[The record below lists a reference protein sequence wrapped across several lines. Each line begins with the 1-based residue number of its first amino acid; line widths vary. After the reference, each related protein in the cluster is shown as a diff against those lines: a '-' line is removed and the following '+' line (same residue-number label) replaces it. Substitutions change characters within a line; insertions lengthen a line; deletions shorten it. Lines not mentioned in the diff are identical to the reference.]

1 MKLTFMPRLKDLG
14 IVLVLI
20 ALVVAFSLMTP
31 NFLDPNNIFNITRQ
45 VATLGIVAVGF
56 SFVLITGG
64 IDLSVGYQIS
74 LNVVVTGI
82 LMAKVGLPWYVAVL
96 AALVLGTL
104 IGIVNGLIITYTGV
118 APLIVTLSMMMIL
131 NGVSYL
137 VSKGLPIFG
146 FPAEFS
152 LIGQGALYGIP
163 ISLLILIVVWAVGI
177 FILNKTSVGR
187 YFYAIGNNAEAA
199 RLSGVNTRRTI
210 ILVYALS
217 GLFTA
222 IGAVLLLSRLN
233 SAQSATGAGFEF
245 SVLTACVLGGISVM
259 GGRGSLF
266 GAFVGV
272 MIVGVLDNG
281 LVLMNVSEYVQLVIK
296 GVILMTAVIYDAMS
310 KNSKG
315 RTKQIGG
322 VPLRAPKISAP
333 A

>member
-1 MKLTFMPRLKDLG
+1 MPRVKELG
-14 IVLVLI
+14 IVAVLI
-20 ALVVAFSLMTP
+20 VLVIAFSVMSP
-31 NFLDPNNIFNITRQ
+31 NFLDPTNILNIARQ
-45 VATLGIVAVGF
+45 IATLGIVAVGF

-74 LNVVVTGI
+74 LNVVVTGM
-82 LMAKVGLPWYVAVL
+82 LMAQFGVPWFLAVL
-96 AALVLGTL
+96 LALVLGTL
-104 IGIVNGLIITYTGV
+104 VGLVNGIIITFTGV

-131 NGVSYL
+131 NGLSYL
-137 VSKGLPIFG
+137 ISKGLPIFG

-152 LIGQGALYGIP
+152 MLGQGAILGIP
-163 ISLLILIVVWAVGI
+163 VSVYVLIAVWIIGL
-177 FILNKTSVGR
+177 FILNKTYIGR
-187 YFYAIGNNAEAA
+187 YFYAIGNNVEAA

-210 ILVYALS
+210 ILVYALC
-217 GLFTA
+217 GFFTS

-281 LVLMNVSEYVQLVIK
+281 LVLLNVSEYVQLVIK
-296 GVILMTAVIYDAMS
+296 GCILLAAVIYDAMS
-310 KNSKG
+310 KKSRG
-315 RTKQIGG
+315 RRKQIGG
-322 VPLRAPKISAP
+322 VPLAPVAVP